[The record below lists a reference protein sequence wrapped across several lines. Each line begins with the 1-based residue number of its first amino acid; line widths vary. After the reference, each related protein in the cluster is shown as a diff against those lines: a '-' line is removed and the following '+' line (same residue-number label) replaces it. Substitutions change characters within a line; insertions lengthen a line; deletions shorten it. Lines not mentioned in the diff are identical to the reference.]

1 MIVRKIGELALVF
14 FYPFFSY
21 LPVTAVGVC
30 RGRGRGVSYGWQ
42 GNSKQQVLSSST
54 SLSSK
59 SLSCSSC
66 IGNDIAIKASNVES
80 STCFL
85 LKNCIGYASIVS
97 ELKSVEYWWRYLL
110 SKSEVTGS
118 CNRNI
123 YELRISINRLNSFIK
138 LIMHSISVQSFIF
151 SIQFMEMKNDVES
164 QDS

>member
-42 GNSKQQVLSSST
+42 QNSKQQVLSSST

-66 IGNDIAIKASNVES
+66 IGNDIAIKGSNVKS
-80 STCFL
+80 STCIL

-97 ELKSVEYWWRYLL
+97 ELKSVEYWWRYVL

-123 YELRISINRLNSFIK
+123 LCIEDLDKSIKFIHK
-138 LIMHSISVQSFIF
+138 THDAFSIQSFIF